1 MDYVGLCPR
10 SVRCV
15 YRLTNLTANLVI
27 ISEKRGLFIGMIV
40 SNRKKWG
47 KILSKRKKIGNFVAN
62 LQKITNT
69 NKDIMSEIDKDLVFS
84 EGVKA
89 GKRIY
94 YFDVKQSRNGDKY
107 IAITESKKI
116 NEGTID
122 NPRFTFQKHKLFLYK
137 EDYEKFVDALNRT
150 LEVAKGNISPEEAAQ
165 AKADYMAEHVEEA
178 VAEEPADDE
187 QEEKAEKKSF
197 LDKVKDIF

>member
-1 MDYVGLCPR
+1 MGE
-10 SVRCV
+10 
-15 YRLTNLTANLVI
+15 T
-27 ISEKRGLFIGMIV
+27 E
-40 SNRKKWG
+40 
-47 KILSKRKKIGNFVAN
+47 
-62 LQKITNT
+62 
-69 NKDIMSEIDKDLVFS
+69 KDLIYS

-116 NEGTID
+116 NEGTVD
-122 NPRFTFQKHKLFLYK
+122 NPRFVFEKHKLFLYK

-150 LEVAKGNISPEEAAQ
+150 LNVATGKVSAEEQRAALAQ
-165 AKADYMAEHVEEA
+165 AENETAKDESAVETAAESGESIS
-178 VAEEPADDE
+178 DE
-187 QEEKAEKKSF
+187 KLEKKSF